1 MEMVSWLELVASYC
15 HCDHS
20 LQVTVGELLR
30 AAGVS
35 SLEEESDTVNAKGR
49 SFRERGLILRVTIF
63 YQNWFSC
70 WFGTR

>member
-1 MEMVSWLELVASYC
+1 MK
-15 HCDHS
+15 
-20 LQVTVGELLR
+20 
-30 AAGVS
+30 

-70 WFGTR
+70 WFGTG